1 MDVQAD
7 LLADLESRVV
17 IPLAP
22 EASYASKLLKGLMPV
37 LRLKGKTYVV
47 VTALAPGVPRRALGS
62 KVANVSEYRAELLA
76 ALDLLFTGV

>member
-1 MDVQAD
+1 M
-7 LLADLESRVV
+7 LADLESRVV